1 MDSSVPVAIVMIG
14 PPGSGKGTQSSKLS
28 ASLGIPKISTG
39 DILRQ
44 VASGNSQNSEEIRAI
59 METGGLVPD
68 SILADLVASRLSE
81 PDCKNGF
88 ILDGYPR
95 NIDQV
100 VFLES
105 LLLVKN
111 YKLLVVEIAVPED
124 ILLKRVTGRFSCRG
138 CGAIYNKYF
147 LRPRNEKICDQCGSA
162 DFAYRSDDNEL
173 VVRERLR
180 EYTLQTLPVLD
191 YYKAKHLLVSV
202 DGNRSLDEVYDELT
216 CHLSRVL

>member
-28 ASLGIPKISTG
+28 AFLEIPKISTG

-44 VASGNSQNSEEIRAI
+44 VASGSSRHSEEIRAV
-59 METGGLVPD
+59 METGGLVSD
-68 SILADLVASRLSE
+68 SILADLVTSRLSE
-81 PDCKNGF
+81 PDCKKGF

-100 VFLES
+100 IFLES
-105 LLLVKN
+105 LLRVKN

-180 EYTLQTLPVLD
+180 EYMLQTLPVLD

-216 CHLSRVL
+216 CHLSKVL

>member
-1 MDSSVPVAIVMIG
+1 MDSNVPVAIVMIG
-14 PPGSGKGTQSSKLS
+14 PPGSGKGTQSGKLG
-28 ASLGIPKISTG
+28 AFLGIPKISTG

-44 VASGNSQNSEEIRAI
+44 VASGSSRNSQEIRAI

-68 SILADLVASRLSE
+68 SILADLVTSRLSE

-100 VFLES
+100 IFLEN
-105 LLLVKN
+105 LLLARK

-147 LRPRNEKICDQCGSA
+147 LRPQNEKVCDQCGST

-173 VVRERLR
+173 VIRERLR

-202 DGNRSLDEVYDELT
+202 DGNRSLDEVYDELI
-216 CHLSRVL
+216 CQLPKAL